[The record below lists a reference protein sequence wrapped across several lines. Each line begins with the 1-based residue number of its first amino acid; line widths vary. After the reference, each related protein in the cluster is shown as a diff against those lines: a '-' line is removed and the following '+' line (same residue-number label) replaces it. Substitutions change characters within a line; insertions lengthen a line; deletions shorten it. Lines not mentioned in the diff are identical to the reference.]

1 MATGLLETGPKL
13 DWTRDNKIF
22 DRYQIWKEKVELIF
36 SSALEESSSKQK
48 VSYLRYWMGE
58 QGIPL
63 VKKWTALG
71 KLDFSSAEEDALSSG
86 YILQNYWNL
95 LEAEFKPKGNKLLS
109 VIELWTRSK
118 QGSKTLNEWLTY
130 VYNLVE
136 SCDYGDSNE
145 RIIRDV
151 LIIGCNSDKAKDKI
165 VRQGEKIKLQDVIEI
180 LQLEDSTRQTL
191 TEMTSTTQKI
201 HYASYEKKKG
211 TGKKQKFQSNSNS
224 SSSSSSGQKQ
234 DSTGS
239 QKLCYRCSKN
249 YTKGHEKVCKALNA
263 KCNACGVEGH
273 FEIACK
279 KSGNF
284 PKKSSSKFQ
293 KPGST
298 GRMNIA
304 SAVEEPAL
312 QADFF
317 DEKGILKEYKPKSMY
332 VLSGTSD
339 DKPIMI
345 EFGCGL
351 TPLSFD
357 RKLTL
362 QADTGADMNAI
373 NKKTFDELFPD
384 VELEESTH
392 ILQNFDKRLIKPIG
406 SFRCFLRWK
415 GHKYRVKF
423 EVMGIETP
431 NLLSRETTFLMG
443 ILKKCLSVEKTQNE
457 PSNQISSPPVSGHS
471 VPPTEAAPV
480 PLTEGA
486 SCHSVPPT
494 EAAPVPLTEG
504 VSCHSVP
511 LTETAPLTS
520 TEVERSQ
527 MNCASIS
534 DTAETP
540 DSSSV
545 RVVGSNNHSLS
556 ITDLPLTQEK
566 VETTYADV
574 FQGLGKFPG
583 EPYKLRLKPDAVPA
597 KHRPRRVPVHLQDAF
612 HEEIER
618 LVKIDVLEKVTE
630 PTEWVNSFVIVEK
643 VIDSSNAHSPNHVIK
658 KSIRLCIDPK
668 DLNEALEREPYYS
681 RSIDELISMFAGAKV
696 FTIVDMDKGY
706 WQVVLHPESRKLT
719 CMAFDIGRYQFKRL
733 PMGSKVASDIF
744 QRMLD
749 SVYIGLPGV
758 TGIADDMVIFG
769 RNEEEHDRNL
779 ILFLETTRKNGLV
792 LNKKKLQFKK
802 EEVSFFG
809 HRWNSTGISPDPKKT
824 ESILKMQFP
833 PDKETMHSFLGLVNF
848 LNRYTP
854 KLAELCSPLRKLIL
868 KDSHYSPGDPEHAA
882 FDAIKAEFKKKII
895 LPYFDRNKETIL
907 QTDASKKG
915 FGAVILQ
922 EEQPIYYASRAL
934 TSAEKNYQN
943 LEREAQAAVWGM
955 EKFHYFL
962 YGRKFI
968 LQTDQKPLVSIFRK
982 HMIDV
987 SPRIQRITIRA
998 WQYDFVPQHIPGR
1011 INVIADSLSRVTP
1024 LEFQDSNAEKDILAV
1039 NFLQYS
1045 SIEER
1050 ERDEMLQETSK
1061 DKELQSL
1068 KHYISTGWPSKR
1080 SQIPVSLHPYWNY
1093 RDELTVESGILMKN
1107 SKVLIPETLKQKY
1120 LRQIHQGHQGIEA
1133 CRSRAREFV
1142 FWVNINSDL
1151 KEMVEKCDICQ
1162 SQQNSTASVQKYVS
1176 EVPPH
1181 PWHTLGSDL
1190 FYFQRIDFLV
1200 VVDYFSKYLIVRK
1213 IPNSTSSAV
1222 IKELGMIF
1230 SEFGNP
1236 LVFRSDNGP
1245 CYSSQE
1251 FKFFM
1256 QNWLV
1261 EHRTSSPHYPQSNG
1275 LAESMV
1281 KVSKNLIEK
1290 AIKQD
1295 LPWNKLLLDYRCTPI
1310 SSEIPSPAEILFG
1323 RKFRSSIS
1331 ILPSQVLNDR
1341 ISKQRELIAKKEGK
1355 FYASTQDFQD
1365 RIKALPF
1372 EAGQNVWLQDSDSRK
1387 FEEAVIREKCREPNS
1402 YMVEIP
1408 ATGQCFRRNSNFIK
1422 PRQSDKN
1429 SVSTDPLPTTGL
1441 PEIPQEPPVL
1451 QQPSSPATS
1460 TVDAI
1465 PTVPPSK
1472 QNGNSILELQELQ
1485 DIPEYPEETIKEF
1498 HPQGSDSKSDISCTD
1513 ILISEREMLR
1523 YDTIGR
1529 IELIPPIVLSSD
1541 NTKYK
1546 NIIQLF
1552 LQLFDE
1558 LSVYRDC
1565 H

>member
-1 MATGLLETGPKL
+1 
-13 DWTRDNKIF
+13 
-22 DRYQIWKEKVELIF
+22 
-36 SSALEESSSKQK
+36 
-48 VSYLRYWMGE
+48 MGM
-58 QGIPL
+58 
-63 VKKWTALG
+63 
-71 KLDFSSAEEDALSSG
+71 D
-86 YILQNYWNL
+86 
-95 LEAEFKPKGNKLLS
+95 
-109 VIELWTRSK
+109 
-118 QGSKTLNEWLTY
+118 
-130 VYNLVE
+130 
-136 SCDYGDSNE
+136 
-145 RIIRDV
+145 
-151 LIIGCNSDKAKDKI
+151 
-165 VRQGEKIKLQDVIEI
+165 
-180 LQLEDSTRQTL
+180 
-191 TEMTSTTQKI
+191 
-201 HYASYEKKKG
+201 
-211 TGKKQKFQSNSNS
+211 
-224 SSSSSSGQKQ
+224 
-234 DSTGS
+234 
-239 QKLCYRCSKN
+239 
-249 YTKGHEKVCKALNA
+249 
-263 KCNACGVEGH
+263 
-273 FEIACK
+273 
-279 KSGNF
+279 
-284 PKKSSSKFQ
+284 
-293 KPGST
+293 
-298 GRMNIA
+298 
-304 SAVEEPAL
+304 
-312 QADFF
+312 
-317 DEKGILKEYKPKSMY
+317 
-332 VLSGTSD
+332 
-339 DKPIMI
+339 
-345 EFGCGL
+345 
-351 TPLSFD
+351 
-357 RKLTL
+357 
-362 QADTGADMNAI
+362 
-373 NKKTFDELFPD
+373 
-384 VELEESTH
+384 
-392 ILQNFDKRLIKPIG
+392 
-406 SFRCFLRWK
+406 
-415 GHKYRVKF
+415 
-423 EVMGIETP
+423 TP

-443 ILKKCLSVEKTQNE
+443 ILKKCLSVEKAPNE
-457 PSNQISSPPVSGHS
+457 PNNQISLTSVSGHS
-471 VPPTEAAPV
+471 VPPME
-480 PLTEGA
+480 ED
-486 SCHSVPPT
+486 
-494 EAAPVPLTEG
+494 
-504 VSCHSVP
+504 
-511 LTETAPLTS
+511 PLTS
-520 TEVERSQ
+520 TEGVICHSVTSTEGVLSHSVPSTEENSLTSTDRSQ

-534 DTAETP
+534 DTAVSP
-540 DSSSV
+540 DSSPDH
-545 RVVGSNNHSLS
+545 VVGSNNHSLS

-566 VETTYADV
+566 VESTYADV

-583 EPYKLRLKPDAVPA
+583 EPYTLRLKPDAVPA
-597 KHRPRRVPVHLQDAF
+597 KHRPRKVPVHLQDAF
-612 HEEIER
+612 HEEVER

-658 KSIRLCIDPK
+658 KSICLCIDPK

-681 RSIDELISMFAGAKV
+681 RTIDELISMFAGAKV

-792 LNKKKLQFKK
+792 LNKRKLQFKK

-854 KLAELCSPLRKLIL
+854 RLAELCSPLRKLIL
-868 KDSHYSPGDPEHAA
+868 KDSHYSPGDTEHAA
-882 FDAIKAEFKKKII
+882 FDAIKAEFQKKII
-895 LPYFDRNKETIL
+895 LPYLDRNKETIL

-922 EEQPIYYASRAL
+922 EEQPIYYALRAL

-943 LEREAQAAVWGM
+943 LEHEAQAAVWGM

-987 SPRIQRITIRA
+987 SPRIQRIIIRA

-1011 INVIADSLSRVTP
+1011 NNVISDVLSRVTP
-1024 LEFQDSNAEKDILAV
+1024 LEFQDSNAEKDILTV

-1045 SIEER
+1045 SIEEK
-1050 ERDEMLQETSK
+1050 ERDEVLQETNK

-1068 KHYISTGWPSKR
+1068 KHYISTGWPTKR
-1080 SQIPVSLHPYWNY
+1080 SQIPVSLHPYWNF
-1093 RDELTVESGILMKN
+1093 RDELTIESGILMKN

-1120 LRQIHQGHQGIEA
+1120 LMQIHQGHQGIEA

-1142 FWVNINSDL
+1142 FWININNDL
-1151 KEMVEKCDICQ
+1151 KELVEKCDICQ
-1162 SQQNSTASVQKYVS
+1162 SQQNSTAIVQKYVS

-1200 VVDYFSKYLIVRK
+1200 IVDYFSKYLIVRK

-1230 SEFGNP
+1230 SKFGKP
-1236 LVFRSDNGP
+1236 QIFRSDNGP
-1245 CYSSQE
+1245 CYLSQQ
-1251 FKFFM
+1251 FRFFM
-1256 QNWLV
+1256 QNWLI

-1290 AIKQD
+1290 AAKQD
-1295 LPWNKLLLDYRCTPI
+1295 LPWNRLLLDYRCTPI

-1323 RKFRSSIS
+1323 RKLRSSIS
-1331 ILPSQVLNDR
+1331 ILPSQVMNDR

-1355 FYASTQDFQD
+1355 FYTNDKDFQD

-1372 EAGQNVWLQDSDSRK
+1372 KAGQNVWLQNSDSRK
-1387 FEEAVIREKCREPNS
+1387 CEEAVIREKYKEPNS

-1422 PRQSDKN
+1422 PRQSEQKPI
-1429 SVSTDPLPTTGL
+1429 STELQLTTGL
-1441 PEIPQEPPVL
+1441 PEIPQDPPAL
-1451 QQPSSPATS
+1451 QQPAVPSSQATS

-1472 QNGNSILELQELQ
+1472 QNSNSTPRTPRQ
-1485 DIPEYPEETIKEF
+1485 PRVSRRSTK
-1498 HPQGSDSKSDISCTD
+1498 G
-1513 ILISEREMLR
+1513 
-1523 YDTIGR
+1523 
-1529 IELIPPIVLSSD
+1529 IPPQRL
-1541 NTKYK
+1541 T
-1546 NIIQLF
+1546 
-1552 LQLFDE
+1552 LQK
-1558 LSVYRDC
+1558 
-1565 H
+1565 

>member
-22 DRYQIWKEKVELIF
+22 DRYQIWKEKVEIIF

-136 SCDYGDSNE
+136 SCDYGDSSE

-373 NKKTFDELFPD
+373 NKKTFIELFPD

-457 PSNQISSPPVSGHS
+457 PSNQISSLPVSGHS

-494 EAAPVPLTEG
+494 EAAPVPSTEG

-520 TEVERSQ
+520 TEERSQ
-527 MNCASIS
+527 MNCASIL
-534 DTAETP
+534 DMAETS

-583 EPYKLRLKPDAVPA
+583 EPYKLRLKPDAVQA

-612 HEEIER
+612 HEEIE
-618 LVKIDVLEKVTE
+618 
-630 PTEWVNSFVIVEK
+630 
-643 VIDSSNAHSPNHVIK
+643 
-658 KSIRLCIDPK
+658 
-668 DLNEALEREPYYS
+668 
-681 RSIDELISMFAGAKV
+681 
-696 FTIVDMDKGY
+696 
-706 WQVVLHPESRKLT
+706 
-719 CMAFDIGRYQFKRL
+719 
-733 PMGSKVASDIF
+733 
-744 QRMLD
+744 
-749 SVYIGLPGV
+749 
-758 TGIADDMVIFG
+758 
-769 RNEEEHDRNL
+769 
-779 ILFLETTRKNGLV
+779 
-792 LNKKKLQFKK
+792 
-802 EEVSFFG
+802 
-809 HRWNSTGISPDPKKT
+809 
-824 ESILKMQFP
+824 
-833 PDKETMHSFLGLVNF
+833 
-848 LNRYTP
+848 
-854 KLAELCSPLRKLIL
+854 
-868 KDSHYSPGDPEHAA
+868 
-882 FDAIKAEFKKKII
+882 
-895 LPYFDRNKETIL
+895 
-907 QTDASKKG
+907 
-915 FGAVILQ
+915 
-922 EEQPIYYASRAL
+922 
-934 TSAEKNYQN
+934 
-943 LEREAQAAVWGM
+943 
-955 EKFHYFL
+955 
-962 YGRKFI
+962 
-968 LQTDQKPLVSIFRK
+968 
-982 HMIDV
+982 
-987 SPRIQRITIRA
+987 
-998 WQYDFVPQHIPGR
+998 
-1011 INVIADSLSRVTP
+1011 
-1024 LEFQDSNAEKDILAV
+1024 
-1039 NFLQYS
+1039 
-1045 SIEER
+1045 
-1050 ERDEMLQETSK
+1050 
-1061 DKELQSL
+1061 
-1068 KHYISTGWPSKR
+1068 
-1080 SQIPVSLHPYWNY
+1080 
-1093 RDELTVESGILMKN
+1093 
-1107 SKVLIPETLKQKY
+1107 
-1120 LRQIHQGHQGIEA
+1120 
-1133 CRSRAREFV
+1133 
-1142 FWVNINSDL
+1142 
-1151 KEMVEKCDICQ
+1151 
-1162 SQQNSTASVQKYVS
+1162 
-1176 EVPPH
+1176 
-1181 PWHTLGSDL
+1181 
-1190 FYFQRIDFLV
+1190 
-1200 VVDYFSKYLIVRK
+1200 
-1213 IPNSTSSAV
+1213 
-1222 IKELGMIF
+1222 
-1230 SEFGNP
+1230 
-1236 LVFRSDNGP
+1236 
-1245 CYSSQE
+1245 
-1251 FKFFM
+1251 
-1256 QNWLV
+1256 
-1261 EHRTSSPHYPQSNG
+1261 
-1275 LAESMV
+1275 
-1281 KVSKNLIEK
+1281 
-1290 AIKQD
+1290 
-1295 LPWNKLLLDYRCTPI
+1295 
-1310 SSEIPSPAEILFG
+1310 
-1323 RKFRSSIS
+1323 
-1331 ILPSQVLNDR
+1331 
-1341 ISKQRELIAKKEGK
+1341 
-1355 FYASTQDFQD
+1355 
-1365 RIKALPF
+1365 
-1372 EAGQNVWLQDSDSRK
+1372 
-1387 FEEAVIREKCREPNS
+1387 
-1402 YMVEIP
+1402 
-1408 ATGQCFRRNSNFIK
+1408 
-1422 PRQSDKN
+1422 
-1429 SVSTDPLPTTGL
+1429 
-1441 PEIPQEPPVL
+1441 
-1451 QQPSSPATS
+1451 
-1460 TVDAI
+1460 
-1465 PTVPPSK
+1465 
-1472 QNGNSILELQELQ
+1472 
-1485 DIPEYPEETIKEF
+1485 
-1498 HPQGSDSKSDISCTD
+1498 
-1513 ILISEREMLR
+1513 
-1523 YDTIGR
+1523 
-1529 IELIPPIVLSSD
+1529 
-1541 NTKYK
+1541 
-1546 NIIQLF
+1546 
-1552 LQLFDE
+1552 
-1558 LSVYRDC
+1558 
-1565 H
+1565 

>member
-1 MATGLLETGPKL
+1 
-13 DWTRDNKIF
+13 
-22 DRYQIWKEKVELIF
+22 
-36 SSALEESSSKQK
+36 
-48 VSYLRYWMGE
+48 
-58 QGIPL
+58 
-63 VKKWTALG
+63 
-71 KLDFSSAEEDALSSG
+71 
-86 YILQNYWNL
+86 
-95 LEAEFKPKGNKLLS
+95 
-109 VIELWTRSK
+109 
-118 QGSKTLNEWLTY
+118 
-130 VYNLVE
+130 
-136 SCDYGDSNE
+136 
-145 RIIRDV
+145 
-151 LIIGCNSDKAKDKI
+151 
-165 VRQGEKIKLQDVIEI
+165 
-180 LQLEDSTRQTL
+180 
-191 TEMTSTTQKI
+191 MTSTVQKI
-201 HYASYEKKKG
+201 HYASYEKKKSKG
-211 TGKKQKFQSNSNS
+211 TGKKQKSNPNA

-239 QKLCYRCSKN
+239 QKLCYQCKKPYS
-249 YTKGHEKVCKALNA
+249 KGHEKVCKALNA
-263 KCNACGVEGH
+263 KCKACGIEGH

-284 PKKSSSKFQ
+284 PQKSSSKFQ
-293 KPGST
+293 KPGSA

-317 DEKGILKEYKPKSMY
+317 DEKGLPKEYQPKSMY
-332 VLSGTSD
+332 VLSGTSS

-357 RKLTL
+357 RKLIL

-373 NKKTFDELFPD
+373 DKKTFNEVFPD

-392 ILQNFDKRLIKPIG
+392 VLQNFDKRLIKPIG

-415 GHKYRVKF
+415 DHKYRVKF
-423 EVMGIETP
+423 EVMGIDTP

-443 ILKKCLSVEKTQNE
+443 ILKKCLSVEKAPNE
-457 PSNQISSPPVSGHS
+457 PNNQVYSTSVSDTPGHS
-471 VPPTEAAPV
+471 VPS
-480 PLTEGA
+480 TEGA
-486 SCHSVPPT
+486 SCHSVLPT
-494 EAAPVPLTEG
+494 EGPAPVPSTEA
-504 VSCHSVP
+504 VSCHSVLP
-511 LTETAPLTS
+511 TEAETAPVPS
-520 TEVERSQ
+520 TEDRSQ
-527 MNCASIS
+527 MNCASIPN
-534 DTAETP
+534 TAESPETTP
-540 DSSSV
+540 NHVS
-545 RVVGSNNHSLS
+545 GSNNHSLS
-556 ITDLPLTQEK
+556 VADLPLTQEK
-566 VETTYADV
+566 VETTYADI

-583 EPYKLRLKPDAVPA
+583 DPYKLRLKPDAVPA
-597 KHRPRRVPVHLQDAF
+597 KHRPRKVPVHLQDAF
-612 HEEIER
+612 HEEVER

-681 RSIDELISMFAGAKV
+681 RTIDELVSMFAGAKV
-696 FTIVDMDKGY
+696 FTIVDMDKGN
-706 WQVVLHPESRKLT
+706 WQVVLHPESRKYT

-733 PMGSKVASDIF
+733 PMGSKVASNIF

-779 ILFLETTRKNGLV
+779 ILFLETTRKNGRV
-792 LNKKKLQFKK
+792 LNKRKLHFKK
-802 EEVSFFG
+802 EEASFFG

-848 LNRYTP
+848 LNLYTP
-854 KLAELCSPLRKLIL
+854 RLAELCSPLRKLIP

-882 FDAIKAEFKKKII
+882 FDAIKAEFQKKII

-987 SPRIQRITIRA
+987 SPRIPRITIQV
-998 WQYDFVPQHIPGR
+998 WQYEFEPQHIPGR
-1011 INVIADSLSRVTP
+1011 NNVISDALSRVTS

-1050 ERDEMLQETSK
+1050 ERDEVLQETNK

-1068 KHYISTGWPSKR
+1068 KHYISTGWPAKR
-1080 SQIPVSLHPYWNY
+1080 SQIPMVLHPYWNF
-1093 RDELTVESGILMKN
+1093 RDELTIESGILMKN

-1120 LRQIHQGHQGIEA
+1120 LKQIHQGHQGIEA

-1142 FWVNINSDL
+1142 FWININNDL
-1151 KEMVEKCDICQ
+1151 KELVEKCDLGQ
-1162 SQQNSTASVQKYVS
+1162 SQQNFFTVVQKYIS

-1181 PWHTLGSDL
+1181 PWHMVGSDL

-1200 VVDYFSKYLIVRK
+1200 VVDYFSKYLIIRK

-1230 SEFGNP
+1230 SEFGKP
-1236 LVFRSDNGP
+1236 QIFRSDNGP

-1251 FKFFM
+1251 LKFFM
-1256 QNWLV
+1256 QNWLI
-1261 EHRTSSPHYPQSNG
+1261 EHRTSSPHYPQNNG
-1275 LAESMV
+1275 LAESMI

-1290 AIKQD
+1290 TVRQD
-1295 LPWNKLLLDYRCTPI
+1295 LPWNQLLLDYRCTPI
-1310 SSEIPSPAEILFG
+1310 SSEIPSPAEIQFG
-1323 RKFRSSIS
+1323 RKLRSSIT
-1331 ILPSQVLNDR
+1331 ILPSQVMNDR
-1341 ISKQRELIAKKEGK
+1341 ISKQRELIVKKEGK
-1355 FYASTQDFQD
+1355 FYTNTKDFQD

-1372 EAGQNVWLQDSDSRK
+1372 EAGQNVWLQNSDSRK
-1387 FEEAVIREKCREPNS
+1387 CEEAVIREKCREPNS

-1422 PRQSDKN
+1422 PRQSDQN
-1429 SVSTDPLPTTGL
+1429 SVSIDPQPTTDL
-1441 PEIPQEPPVL
+1441 PEIPQESPVL
-1451 QQPSSPATS
+1451 QQPSSQATS

-1465 PTVPPSK
+1465 PTVPPSMQK
-1472 QNGNSILELQELQ
+1472 ENSTPRTPRTPRQPRTSRRTTKGVPPARLGLQ
-1485 DIPEYPEETIKEF
+1485 K
-1498 HPQGSDSKSDISCTD
+1498 
-1513 ILISEREMLR
+1513 
-1523 YDTIGR
+1523 
-1529 IELIPPIVLSSD
+1529 
-1541 NTKYK
+1541 
-1546 NIIQLF
+1546 
-1552 LQLFDE
+1552 
-1558 LSVYRDC
+1558 
-1565 H
+1565 

>member
-71 KLDFSSAEEDALSSG
+71 KLDFSSAEEDALLSG

-279 KSGNF
+279 KSGHF

-415 GHKYRVKF
+415 GHKYRVKI

-431 NLLSRETTFLMG
+431 KLLSRETTFLMG

-471 VPPTEAAPV
+471 VPSTEAAPV

-486 SCHSVPPT
+486 SCHSVPST
-494 EAAPVPLTEG
+494 EAAPVPSTEAAPLTSTEG

-511 LTETAPLTS
+511 LTETTPLTS
-520 TEVERSQ
+520 TDRSQ

-545 RVVGSNNHSLS
+545 RVTGSNNHSLS

-696 FTIVDMDKGY
+696 FTIVDMGQRLLASSTASRVQKID
-706 WQVVLHPESRKLT
+706 LHGIWHRKVPIQEVT
-719 CMAFDIGRYQFKRL
+719 N
-733 PMGSKVASDIF
+733 VASDIF

-809 HRWNSTGISPDPKKT
+809 HRWNSTGISPDPKKDW
-824 ESILKMQFP
+824 I
-833 PDKETMHSFLGLVNF
+833 
-848 LNRYTP
+848 
-854 KLAELCSPLRKLIL
+854 
-868 KDSHYSPGDPEHAA
+868 YSK
-882 FDAIKAEFKKKII
+882 DAI
-895 LPYFDRNKETIL
+895 
-907 QTDASKKG
+907 
-915 FGAVILQ
+915 
-922 EEQPIYYASRAL
+922 
-934 TSAEKNYQN
+934 
-943 LEREAQAAVWGM
+943 
-955 EKFHYFL
+955 
-962 YGRKFI
+962 
-968 LQTDQKPLVSIFRK
+968 
-982 HMIDV
+982 
-987 SPRIQRITIRA
+987 
-998 WQYDFVPQHIPGR
+998 
-1011 INVIADSLSRVTP
+1011 
-1024 LEFQDSNAEKDILAV
+1024 
-1039 NFLQYS
+1039 
-1045 SIEER
+1045 
-1050 ERDEMLQETSK
+1050 
-1061 DKELQSL
+1061 
-1068 KHYISTGWPSKR
+1068 STW
-1080 SQIPVSLHPYWNY
+1080 
-1093 RDELTVESGILMKN
+1093 
-1107 SKVLIPETLKQKY
+1107 
-1120 LRQIHQGHQGIEA
+1120 
-1133 CRSRAREFV
+1133 
-1142 FWVNINSDL
+1142 
-1151 KEMVEKCDICQ
+1151 
-1162 SQQNSTASVQKYVS
+1162 
-1176 EVPPH
+1176 
-1181 PWHTLGSDL
+1181 
-1190 FYFQRIDFLV
+1190 
-1200 VVDYFSKYLIVRK
+1200 
-1213 IPNSTSSAV
+1213 
-1222 IKELGMIF
+1222 
-1230 SEFGNP
+1230 
-1236 LVFRSDNGP
+1236 
-1245 CYSSQE
+1245 
-1251 FKFFM
+1251 
-1256 QNWLV
+1256 
-1261 EHRTSSPHYPQSNG
+1261 
-1275 LAESMV
+1275 
-1281 KVSKNLIEK
+1281 
-1290 AIKQD
+1290 
-1295 LPWNKLLLDYRCTPI
+1295 
-1310 SSEIPSPAEILFG
+1310 
-1323 RKFRSSIS
+1323 
-1331 ILPSQVLNDR
+1331 
-1341 ISKQRELIAKKEGK
+1341 
-1355 FYASTQDFQD
+1355 
-1365 RIKALPF
+1365 
-1372 EAGQNVWLQDSDSRK
+1372 
-1387 FEEAVIREKCREPNS
+1387 
-1402 YMVEIP
+1402 
-1408 ATGQCFRRNSNFIK
+1408 
-1422 PRQSDKN
+1422 
-1429 SVSTDPLPTTGL
+1429 
-1441 PEIPQEPPVL
+1441 
-1451 QQPSSPATS
+1451 
-1460 TVDAI
+1460 
-1465 PTVPPSK
+1465 
-1472 QNGNSILELQELQ
+1472 
-1485 DIPEYPEETIKEF
+1485 
-1498 HPQGSDSKSDISCTD
+1498 
-1513 ILISEREMLR
+1513 
-1523 YDTIGR
+1523 
-1529 IELIPPIVLSSD
+1529 
-1541 NTKYK
+1541 
-1546 NIIQLF
+1546 
-1552 LQLFDE
+1552 
-1558 LSVYRDC
+1558 
-1565 H
+1565 

>member
-71 KLDFSSAEEDALSSG
+71 KLDFSNAEEDALSSG

-180 LQLEDSTRQTL
+180 LQMEDSTRQTL
-191 TEMTSTTQKI
+191 TEMTSTAQKI
-201 HYASYEKKKG
+201 HFASYEKKKG

-249 YTKGHEKVCKALNA
+249 YSKGHEKVCKALNA
-263 KCNACGVEGH
+263 RCNACGVEGH

-284 PKKSSSKFQ
+284 PKKSTSKFQ

-317 DEKGILKEYKPKSMY
+317 DEKGVLKEYKPKSMY

-373 NKKTFDELFPD
+373 NKKTFIELFPD

-443 ILKKCLSVEKTQNE
+443 ILKKCLSVEKTQN
-457 PSNQISSPPVSGHS
+457 NQISSLSVSDHS
-471 VPPTEAAPV
+471 VPSTEATPEATPV

-486 SCHSVPPT
+486 SCHSVPST
-494 EAAPVPLTEG
+494 EAAPVPLTEAAPLTSTEG

-520 TEVERSQ
+520 TEERSQ

-534 DTAETP
+534 DTAKTP
-540 DSSSV
+540 GSSSV

-556 ITDLPLTQEK
+556 ITDLPLTQAK

-612 HEEIER
+612 HEEVER

-643 VIDSSNAHSPNHVIK
+643 VIDSSNAHSPNHSIK

-769 RNEEEHDRNL
+769 RNEEEHDRN
-779 ILFLETTRKNGLV
+779 
-792 LNKKKLQFKK
+792 
-802 EEVSFFG
+802 
-809 HRWNSTGISPDPKKT
+809 
-824 ESILKMQFP
+824 
-833 PDKETMHSFLGLVNF
+833 KETMHSFLGLVNF

-854 KLAELCSPLRKLIL
+854 KIAELCSPLRKLIL

-987 SPRIQRITIRA
+987 SPRTQRITIRA
-998 WQYDFVPQHIPGR
+998 WQYDFEPQHIPGR

-1050 ERDEMLQETSK
+1050 ERDEMLQETNK
-1061 DKELQSL
+1061 DEELQSL
-1068 KHYISTGWPSKR
+1068 KHYISTGWPAKR
-1080 SQIPVSLHPYWNY
+1080 SQIPVFLHPYWNF

-1120 LRQIHQGHQGIEA
+1120 LKQIHQGHQGIEA

-1213 IPNSTSSAV
+1213 LPSSTSSAV

-1261 EHRTSSPHYPQSNG
+1261 EHRTSSPYYPQSNG

-1290 AIKQD
+1290 SIKQD
-1295 LPWNKLLLDYRCTPI
+1295 LPWNRLLLDYRCTPI

-1422 PRQSDKN
+1422 PRQTDKN
-1429 SVSTDPLPTTGL
+1429 SVSTDPLPTGL

-1451 QQPSSPATS
+1451 QQPSSQATS

-1472 QNGNSILELQELQ
+1472 QSDNSTPRTPKAPRQPRASRRSTKGIPPPRLGLQE
-1485 DIPEYPEETIKEF
+1485 
-1498 HPQGSDSKSDISCTD
+1498 
-1513 ILISEREMLR
+1513 
-1523 YDTIGR
+1523 
-1529 IELIPPIVLSSD
+1529 
-1541 NTKYK
+1541 
-1546 NIIQLF
+1546 
-1552 LQLFDE
+1552 
-1558 LSVYRDC
+1558 
-1565 H
+1565 

>member
-95 LEAEFKPKGNKLLS
+95 LETEFKPKGNKLLS

-136 SCDYGDSNE
+136 SCDYGDSSE

-211 TGKKQKFQSNSNS
+211 TGKKQKFQSNSSS

-249 YTKGHEKVCKALNA
+249 YSKGHEKVCKALNA
-263 KCNACGVEGH
+263 RCNACGVEGH

-284 PKKSSSKFQ
+284 PKKSTSKFQ

-351 TPLSFD
+351 TPLFFD

-373 NKKTFDELFPD
+373 NKKTFIELFPD

-443 ILKKCLSVEKTQNE
+443 ILKKCLSVEKTQSE
-457 PSNQISSPPVSGHS
+457 PNNQISSLSVSDHS
-471 VPPTEAAPV
+471 VPSTEATPEATPVPLTEGASYHSVPSTEAAPV
-480 PLTEGA
+480 PLTE
-486 SCHSVPPT
+486 
-494 EAAPVPLTEG
+494 AAPLTSTEG

-520 TEVERSQ
+520 TEERSQ

-534 DTAETP
+534 DTAKTP
-540 DSSSV
+540 GSSSV

-583 EPYKLRLKPDAVPA
+583 EPYKLRLKPDAVPV

-612 HEEIER
+612 HEEVER

-630 PTEWVNSFVIVEK
+630 PTEWVNSFCYCRK
-643 VIDSSNAHSPNHVIK
+643 SN
-658 KSIRLCIDPK
+658 
-668 DLNEALEREPYYS
+668 
-681 RSIDELISMFAGAKV
+681 
-696 FTIVDMDKGY
+696 
-706 WQVVLHPESRKLT
+706 
-719 CMAFDIGRYQFKRL
+719 
-733 PMGSKVASDIF
+733 
-744 QRMLD
+744 
-749 SVYIGLPGV
+749 
-758 TGIADDMVIFG
+758 
-769 RNEEEHDRNL
+769 
-779 ILFLETTRKNGLV
+779 
-792 LNKKKLQFKK
+792 
-802 EEVSFFG
+802 
-809 HRWNSTGISPDPKKT
+809 
-824 ESILKMQFP
+824 
-833 PDKETMHSFLGLVNF
+833 
-848 LNRYTP
+848 
-854 KLAELCSPLRKLIL
+854 
-868 KDSHYSPGDPEHAA
+868 
-882 FDAIKAEFKKKII
+882 
-895 LPYFDRNKETIL
+895 
-907 QTDASKKG
+907 
-915 FGAVILQ
+915 
-922 EEQPIYYASRAL
+922 
-934 TSAEKNYQN
+934 
-943 LEREAQAAVWGM
+943 
-955 EKFHYFL
+955 
-962 YGRKFI
+962 
-968 LQTDQKPLVSIFRK
+968 
-982 HMIDV
+982 
-987 SPRIQRITIRA
+987 
-998 WQYDFVPQHIPGR
+998 
-1011 INVIADSLSRVTP
+1011 
-1024 LEFQDSNAEKDILAV
+1024 
-1039 NFLQYS
+1039 
-1045 SIEER
+1045 
-1050 ERDEMLQETSK
+1050 
-1061 DKELQSL
+1061 
-1068 KHYISTGWPSKR
+1068 
-1080 SQIPVSLHPYWNY
+1080 
-1093 RDELTVESGILMKN
+1093 
-1107 SKVLIPETLKQKY
+1107 
-1120 LRQIHQGHQGIEA
+1120 
-1133 CRSRAREFV
+1133 
-1142 FWVNINSDL
+1142 
-1151 KEMVEKCDICQ
+1151 
-1162 SQQNSTASVQKYVS
+1162 
-1176 EVPPH
+1176 
-1181 PWHTLGSDL
+1181 
-1190 FYFQRIDFLV
+1190 
-1200 VVDYFSKYLIVRK
+1200 
-1213 IPNSTSSAV
+1213 
-1222 IKELGMIF
+1222 
-1230 SEFGNP
+1230 
-1236 LVFRSDNGP
+1236 
-1245 CYSSQE
+1245 
-1251 FKFFM
+1251 
-1256 QNWLV
+1256 
-1261 EHRTSSPHYPQSNG
+1261 
-1275 LAESMV
+1275 
-1281 KVSKNLIEK
+1281 
-1290 AIKQD
+1290 
-1295 LPWNKLLLDYRCTPI
+1295 
-1310 SSEIPSPAEILFG
+1310 
-1323 RKFRSSIS
+1323 
-1331 ILPSQVLNDR
+1331 
-1341 ISKQRELIAKKEGK
+1341 
-1355 FYASTQDFQD
+1355 
-1365 RIKALPF
+1365 
-1372 EAGQNVWLQDSDSRK
+1372 
-1387 FEEAVIREKCREPNS
+1387 
-1402 YMVEIP
+1402 
-1408 ATGQCFRRNSNFIK
+1408 
-1422 PRQSDKN
+1422 
-1429 SVSTDPLPTTGL
+1429 
-1441 PEIPQEPPVL
+1441 
-1451 QQPSSPATS
+1451 
-1460 TVDAI
+1460 
-1465 PTVPPSK
+1465 
-1472 QNGNSILELQELQ
+1472 
-1485 DIPEYPEETIKEF
+1485 
-1498 HPQGSDSKSDISCTD
+1498 
-1513 ILISEREMLR
+1513 
-1523 YDTIGR
+1523 
-1529 IELIPPIVLSSD
+1529 
-1541 NTKYK
+1541 
-1546 NIIQLF
+1546 
-1552 LQLFDE
+1552 
-1558 LSVYRDC
+1558 
-1565 H
+1565 